1 MDCLANKLRSTP
13 MLNRM
18 VQFSVAR
25 PKTVIGAALI
35 ITILFGSQ
43 LPKITTDTDPKHML
57 PITSPV
63 RQYNDQVEREF
74 GLHPD
79 VLVLGVVNERGIVNK
94 QTLSRISDLTSRI
107 QRIPGVIVRD
117 VTSFTTIDDVSVR
130 DGELVVRPLLERVP
144 QREEELESLR
154 KKLFEN
160 PVFLNRIISPDGK
173 ATAIYIPV
181 EPTANGKEIGDRIR
195 KLLPERSDGDRFYL
209 AGDPVARDTFGAEM
223 FRQMGLFSPVAGMVM
238 AVALWFMFHSIPLI
252 AANMAVAMISIIW
265 SMGLLIGLG
274 HPVHIMSSMSPV
286 FLMAIATDTVHIFNE
301 FFFRYREVGEKKR
314 SVTDTMAAVG
324 APVFYSDVT
333 TAVGFASLAITAIIP
348 VRIFGLVVAFGTLV
362 ILLMSYTLVPAIL
375 MLLREKQLA
384 RVIGTLPKKVDDQPT
399 HPDTSKTSLLSRL
412 GEICVRRGKIIAI
425 LGCVL
430 LLISAVGISRIRVN
444 NNMVH
449 WFTFN
454 SEVRTADRV
463 MNQHLGGTSTGYLVV
478 QSPNENVMK
487 DPVML
492 REIEALQRT
501 LEKDPLVGKTFS
513 VVDYVKWINRALHND
528 DPSFYRIPESSQEVG
543 QYLFLFGM
551 SAKPSDLNNVV
562 DYPFQKA
569 TIMLQLKS
577 WDAGV
582 MKDVIARTEAHL
594 AGRPLPAGVTV
605 KPAGIAYFNLVWNH
619 EVLWGMLSSFLA
631 GVALV
636 LILLIVGTRSL
647 LWGIVSFLPLL
658 FTIAVIYG
666 VVGLAGKDFDM
677 PVAVLSTLSLGM
689 AIDFAIHFVGRF
701 RKRYQEHP
709 ELQPCLIWTVAR
721 PGKGIFLNAILFALG
736 FSVMIFADLTPY
748 ITVGVFM
755 AAIMLL
761 SSVMSVIYLPGLIR
775 LFRRQL
781 LKGEER

>member
-1 MDCLANKLRSTP
+1 
-13 MLNRM
+13 M
-18 VQFSVAR
+18 VQFAIAR
-25 PKTVIGAALI
+25 PRTVIGAAVI

-74 GLHPD
+74 ELHPD

-94 QTLSRISDLTSRI
+94 QTLTRISDLTSQI

-130 DGELVVRPLLERVP
+130 SGELVVRPLLERVP
-144 QREEELESLR
+144 QSEEELESFR

-173 ATAIYIPV
+173 ATAIYIPI
-181 EPTANGKEIGDRIR
+181 EPTANGKEIADRIR
-195 KLLPERSDGDRFYL
+195 KLLPERTNGDKFYL

-223 FRQMGLFSPVAGMVM
+223 FRQMGLFSPIAGMVM
-238 AVALWFMFHSIPLI
+238 AVALWFMFRSVPLI
-252 AANMAVAMISIIW
+252 VANMAAAMISIIW

-274 HPVHIMSSMSPV
+274 YPVHIMSSMSPV

-301 FFFRYREVGEKKR
+301 FFFRYREVGEKK
-314 SVTDTMAAVG
+314 SAIVDTMAAVG
-324 APVFYSDVT
+324 SPVLFSDLT
-333 TAVGFASLAITAIIP
+333 TAAGFASLAITSIIP
-348 VRIFGLVVAFGTLV
+348 VRIFGLLVAFGTLV
-362 ILLMSYTLVPAIL
+362 ILLMSFTLVPAIL
-375 MLLREKQLA
+375 ILLRKERLA
-384 RVIGTLPKKVDDQPT
+384 RVVGALPKKADDQPAFAE
-399 HPDTSKTSLLSRL
+399 PSRVSLLSRI
-412 GEICVRRGKIIAI
+412 GEICVRRGKSIAI

-430 LLISAVGISRIRVN
+430 LVISALGISRIRVN

-449 WFTFN
+449 WFKFN
-454 SEVRTADRV
+454 SSVRTADRV

-478 QSPNENVMK
+478 QTPNENAMK

-492 REIEALQRT
+492 REIEGLQRA

-513 VVDYVKWINRALHND
+513 VVDYVKWINRVLHND
-528 DPSFYRIPESSQEVG
+528 DPSFYRIPDSAKEVG

-569 TIMLQLKS
+569 NIILQLKS
-577 WDAGV
+577 WDAGA
-582 MKDVIARTEAHL
+582 MKDVIARTEAYL
-594 AGRPLPAGVTV
+594 ASHPLPAGGAV
-605 KPAGIAYFNLVWNH
+605 KPAGIAYFNLVWSH
-619 EVLWGMLSSFLA
+619 EVLWGMLTSFLA
-631 GVALV
+631 GVVLV
-636 LILLIVGTRSL
+636 LVLLVAETRSL
-647 LWGIVSFLPLL
+647 LWGVLSFLPLL

-689 AIDFAIHFVGRF
+689 AVDFAIHFVGRF
-701 RKRYQEHP
+701 QKRYRENP

-748 ITVGVFM
+748 ITVGVLM

-761 SSVMSVIYLPGLIR
+761 SSVMSVIYLPGLIQ
-775 LFRRQL
+775 LFRGQL
-781 LKGEER
+781 LKGGKR

>member
-1 MDCLANKLRSTP
+1 
-13 MLNRM
+13 M
-18 VQFSVAR
+18 VQFAITR
-25 PKTVIGAALI
+25 PKTVIAAAAI
-35 ITILFGSQ
+35 ITILLGSQ

-74 GLHPD
+74 ELHPD

-94 QTLSRISDLTSRI
+94 ETLTRISDLTSQI
-107 QRIPGVIVRD
+107 QRIPGVVVRD
-117 VTSFTTIDDVSVR
+117 VNSFTTIDDVSVR
-130 DGELVVRPLLERVP
+130 SGELVVRPLLERVP
-144 QREEELESLR
+144 QSEGELESFR

-173 ATAIYIPV
+173 ATAIYIPI
-181 EPTANGKEIGDRIR
+181 EPTANGKEIADRIR
-195 KLLPERSDGDRFYL
+195 KLLPEWSNGDKFYL

-223 FRQMGLFSPVAGMVM
+223 FRQMGLFSPIAGMVM
-238 AVALWFMFHSIPLI
+238 AVALWFMFRSVLLI
-252 AANMAVAMISIIW
+252 VANMAAAMISIIW
-265 SMGLLIGLG
+265 SMGLLIWLG
-274 HPVHIMSSMSPV
+274 YPVHIMSSMSPV

-301 FFFRYREVGEKKR
+301 FFFRYREVGEKK
-314 SVTDTMAAVG
+314 SAIVDTMAAVG
-324 APVFYSDVT
+324 SPVLFSDLT
-333 TAVGFASLAITAIIP
+333 TAVGFASLAITSIIP
-348 VRIFGLVVAFGTLV
+348 VRIFGLLVAFGTLV
-362 ILLMSYTLVPAIL
+362 ILLMSFTLVPAMLI
-375 MLLREKQLA
+375 LLRKERLA
-384 RVIGTLPKKVDDQPT
+384 RVVGALPQKANDQPALAD
-399 HPDTSKTSLLSRL
+399 PPRVPSLSRL
-412 GEICVRRGKIIAI
+412 GEICVRRGKGIAI

-430 LLISAVGISRIRVN
+430 LAISAVGISRIRVN

-449 WFTFN
+449 WFKFN
-454 SEVRTADRV
+454 SAVRTADRV

-478 QSPNENVMK
+478 QTSSENAMK
-487 DPVML
+487 DPAML
-492 REIEALQRT
+492 SEIEGLQRA

-513 VVDYVKWINRALHND
+513 VVDYVKWINRTLHND
-528 DPSFYRIPESSQEVG
+528 DPSFYRIPDSPKEAG

-569 TIMLQLKS
+569 NIILQLKS
-577 WDAGV
+577 WDAGA
-582 MKDVIARTEAHL
+582 MRDVIARAGAYL
-594 AGRPLPAGVTV
+594 ASRPLPAGGTV
-605 KPAGIAYFNLVWNH
+605 KPAGIAYFNLVWSH
-619 EVLWGMLSSFLA
+619 EVLWGMLTSFLA
-631 GVALV
+631 GVVLV
-636 LILLIVGTRSL
+636 LVLLVAETRSL
-647 LWGIVSFLPLL
+647 LWGILSFLPLL

-701 RKRYQEHP
+701 QRRYRENP

-748 ITVGVFM
+748 ITVGVLM

-761 SSVMSVIYLPGLIR
+761 SSVMSVIYLPGLIQ
-775 LFRRQL
+775 LFRGQL
-781 LKGEER
+781 LKGGKG

>member
-1 MDCLANKLRSTP
+1 

-18 VQFSVAR
+18 VQFAIAR
-25 PKTVIGAALI
+25 PKTVIGAAVI

-74 GLHPD
+74 ELHPD
-79 VLVLGVVNERGIVNK
+79 VLVLGVINERGIVNK
-94 QTLSRISDLTSRI
+94 ETLTRISDLTSEI

-117 VTSFTTIDDVSVR
+117 VNSFTTIDDVSVR
-130 DGELVVRPLLERVP
+130 RGELVVRPLLERVP
-144 QREEELESLR
+144 QSEEELQSFR

-173 ATAIYIPV
+173 ATAIYIPI
-181 EPTANGKEIGDRIR
+181 EPTANGKEIADRIR
-195 KLLPERSDGDRFYL
+195 KLLPERPNGDKFYL

-223 FRQMGLFSPVAGMVM
+223 FRQMGLFSPIAGIVM
-238 AVALWFMFHSIPLI
+238 AVALWFMFRSVLLI
-252 AANMAVAMISIIW
+252 VANMAAAMISIIW

-274 HPVHIMSSMSPV
+274 YPVHIMSSMSPV

-301 FFFRYREVGEKKR
+301 FFFRYREVGEKK
-314 SVTDTMAAVG
+314 SAIADTMAAVG
-324 APVFYSDVT
+324 SPVLFSDLT
-333 TAVGFASLAITAIIP
+333 TAVGFASLAITSIIP
-348 VRIFGLVVAFGTLV
+348 VRIFGLLVAFGTLV
-362 ILLMSYTLVPAIL
+362 ILLMSFTLVPAIL
-375 MLLREKQLA
+375 ILLRKDRLA
-384 RVIGTLPKKVDDQPT
+384 RVVGALPKKANDQPALAD
-399 HPDTSKTSLLSRL
+399 PSSVSLLSRV
-412 GEICVRRGKIIAI
+412 GEICVRRGKSIAI

-430 LLISAVGISRIRVN
+430 LVISALGISRIRVN

-449 WFTFN
+449 WFKYN
-454 SEVRTADRV
+454 SSVRTADRV

-478 QSPNENVMK
+478 QTPNENAMK
-487 DPVML
+487 DPAML
-492 REIEALQRT
+492 REIEGLQRA

-528 DPSFYRIPESSQEVG
+528 DPSFYRIPDSAKEVG

-569 TIMLQLKS
+569 NIILQLKS
-577 WDAGV
+577 WDAGA
-582 MKDVIARTEAHL
+582 MKDVIARTEAYLVSH
-594 AGRPLPAGVTV
+594 PLPAGGTV
-605 KPAGIAYFNLVWNH
+605 KPAGIAYFNLVWSH
-619 EVLWGMLSSFLA
+619 EVLWGMLTSFLA
-631 GVALV
+631 GVVLV
-636 LILLIVGTRSL
+636 LVLLVTETRSL
-647 LWGIVSFLPLL
+647 LWGILSFLPLL

-701 RKRYQEHP
+701 QRRYRENP

-748 ITVGVFM
+748 ITVGVLM

-761 SSVMSVIYLPGLIR
+761 SSVMSVIYLPGLIQ
-775 LFRRQL
+775 LFRKQL
-781 LKGEER
+781 LKGEKT

>member
-1 MDCLANKLRSTP
+1 

-18 VQFSVAR
+18 VRFAIAR
-25 PKTVIGAALI
+25 PKTVIGAAVL

-63 RQYNDQVEREF
+63 RQYNDQVERDFE
-74 GLHPD
+74 LHPD
-79 VLVLGVVNERGIVNK
+79 VLVLGVVNEHGILNK
-94 QTLSRISDLTSRI
+94 RTLTRISDLTSQI

-130 DGELVVRPLLERVP
+130 GSELVVRPLLERVP
-144 QREEELESLR
+144 QSEEELQSFSN
-154 KKLFEN
+154 KLFEN
-160 PVFLNRIISPDGK
+160 PIFVNRIISPDAK
-173 ATAIYIPV
+173 ATAIDIPI
-181 EPTANGKEIGDRIR
+181 EPTTNGKEIADQIR
-195 KLLPERSDGDRFYL
+195 RLLPGRSEGDKFYL

-223 FRQMGLFSPVAGMVM
+223 FRQMGLFSPIAGMVM
-238 AVALWFMFHSIPLI
+238 AVALWFMFRSFILI
-252 AANMAVAMISIIW
+252 VANMAVAMISFIW

-274 HPVHIMSSMSPV
+274 YPVHIMSSMSPV
-286 FLMAIATDTVHIFNE
+286 FLMAIATDSVHIFNE

-333 TAVGFASLAITAIIP
+333 TSAGFASLAITSIIP

-362 ILLMSYTLVPAIL
+362 ILLMSFTLVPAIL
-375 MLLREKQLA
+375 MLLREKRLA
-384 RVIGTLPKKVDDQPT
+384 RVIGALTKKADYHVA
-399 HPDTSKTSLLSRL
+399 HPDISRVSLLSRL
-412 GEICVRRGKIIAI
+412 GEMCVRRGKIIAI
-425 LGCVL
+425 LGGVL
-430 LLISAVGISRIRVN
+430 LVISAVGISRIRVN

-449 WFTFN
+449 WFKFN
-454 SEVRTADRV
+454 SAVRTADRV
-463 MNQHLGGTSTGYLVV
+463 MDQHLGGTSTAYLVV
-478 QSPNENVMK
+478 QSPIENAMK

-492 REIEALQRT
+492 HEIEGLQKT
-501 LEKDPLVGKTFS
+501 LEKDPLVGKTLS
-513 VVDYVKWINRALHND
+513 VVDYLKWINRVLHND
-528 DPSFYRIPESSQEVG
+528 DPSFYRIPDSAKEAG

-569 TIMLQLKS
+569 NIILQLKS

-582 MKDVIARTEAHL
+582 MKEVIARTEAYLSAH
-594 AGRPLPAGVTV
+594 PLPSGATV

-619 EVLWGMLSSFLA
+619 EVLWGMLTSFLA
-631 GVALV
+631 GVVLV
-636 LILLIVGTRSL
+636 LILLMVETRSL
-647 LWGIVSFLPLL
+647 LWGGLSFLPLL

-666 VVGLAGKDFDM
+666 VVGLVGKDFDM

-701 RKRYQEHP
+701 QKRYREYP

-748 ITVGVFM
+748 ITLGVFM

-761 SSVMSVIYLPGLIR
+761 SSVMSVIYLPGLIQ
-775 LFRRQL
+775 LFRKQL
-781 LKGEER
+781 LKGEKR